1 MPDVF
6 KDLIPT
12 PVRAYARQFSDNQK
26 PLTADFFKPQEM
38 NALVDLIAQSKRTL
52 RSPSIN
58 TSDEE
63 YANMIGREP
72 GHVRYEDYHP
82 LEKRPGAN
90 FMESVL
96 PLSSDSP
103 LESLRHTLGNFAYE
117 QVVNP
122 QTGEI
127 QYRVTDEYNWD
138 PVYGD
143 YGLADTAGTKRGGG
157 R

>member
-12 PVRAYARQFSDNQK
+12 PVRAYARQFLDNQK

-72 GHVRYEDYHP
+72 GHVRSEDYHP